1 MGPLWWTARYLL
13 DMCYKVLPLLSAQW
27 VRPEQLVYVVA
38 ECGEQEWFSCF
49 ISQEVI
55 SGDRQCVLEIKIW
68 QSNCAWQGER
78 IARHNSLRDVLHSAA
93 VSAALAPTKE
103 GRALLPGQGEMPAD
117 IFIPRWEALLL
128 DRMVMRKGWH
138 SKALPAAVS
147 GNAVLMTN
155 RCPANNLNF
164 GNDIMWSPELSVP
177 VMLIWSPLLFYLPRL
192 THKTLFQRKPGLM
205 MANWPG

>member
-1 MGPLWWTARYLL
+1 MQWGRSDELRATYWT
-13 DMCYKVLPLLSAQW
+13 CG
-27 VRPEQLVYVVA
+27 LVYVVA
-38 ECGEQEWFSCF
+38 EFGEQEWFSCF

-78 IARHNSLRDVLHSAA
+78 IARHNSLRDVLHSPA

-164 GNDIMWSPELSVP
+164 WQCYHVITRTLSTCNVD
-177 VMLIWSPLLFYLPRL
+177 LIAFAFLPSG
-192 THKTLFQRKPGLM
+192 TNP
-205 MANWPG
+205 